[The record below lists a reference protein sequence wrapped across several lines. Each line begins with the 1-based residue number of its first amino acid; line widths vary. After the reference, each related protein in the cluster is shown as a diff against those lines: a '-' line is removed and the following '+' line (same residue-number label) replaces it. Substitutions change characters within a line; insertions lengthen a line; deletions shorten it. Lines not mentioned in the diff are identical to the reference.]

1 MNTASQDAS
10 GRGQIAIF
18 AQGFRPFF
26 FGAAIWS
33 VISIGIWIDM
43 LLTGTALPSRF
54 DPLTWHI
61 HEMLFGF
68 VMAAVAGF
76 LLTAIPNWT
85 KRLPISGAPLAALAG
100 LWLAGRI
107 VCLISLTM
115 PAWLAIAA
123 DLAFPIVLVTAAG
136 REIIV
141 GKNWRNLVMLV
152 PVTVLGV
159 ANLLM
164 HLETNGVAIQSG
176 LGWRLGLAAIIA
188 LISLIGGRIIP
199 NFTRNWL
206 LKQNSSALPAQAGWP
221 DKAALGTLLG
231 GLFGWAAFPMSRAVA
246 GLVLLG
252 AVLNLWRLYRW
263 RGVSTGKEPLLL
275 VLHIGYGW
283 IVVGAAMLS
292 LSVLTQ
298 RIPEG
303 AAVHA
308 LTVGA
313 IGTMILAVMSRAT
326 RGHTGRPLTSDASTR
341 LIYILVTLGAMI
353 RISAEF
359 SADWMMSLLLISAGL
374 WSAAFAIF
382 ALAYAPMLLW
392 SRDDIQ

>member
-1 MNTASQDAS
+1 
-10 GRGQIAIF
+10 
-18 AQGFRPFF
+18 
-26 FGAAIWS
+26 
-33 VISIGIWIDM
+33 
-43 LLTGTALPSRF
+43 
-54 DPLTWHI
+54 
-61 HEMLFGF
+61 
-68 VMAAVAGF
+68 
-76 LLTAIPNWT
+76 
-85 KRLPISGAPLAALAG
+85 
-100 LWLAGRI
+100 
-107 VCLISLTM
+107 
-115 PAWLAIAA
+115 
-123 DLAFPIVLVTAAG
+123 
-136 REIIV
+136 
-141 GKNWRNLVMLV
+141 
-152 PVTVLGV
+152 
-159 ANLLM
+159 
-164 HLETNGVAIQSG
+164 
-176 LGWRLGLAAIIA
+176 
-188 LISLIGGRIIP
+188 
-199 NFTRNWL
+199 
-206 LKQNSSALPAQAGWP
+206 
-221 DKAALGTLLG
+221 
-231 GLFGWAAFPMSRAVA
+231 
-246 GLVLLG
+246 
-252 AVLNLWRLYRW
+252 LNLWRLYRW
-263 RGVSTGKEPLLL
+263 RGVSTRKEPLLL

-359 SADWMMSLLLISAGL
+359 SANWMMSLLLISAGL

>member
-1 MNTASQDAS
+1 VNTASQNAS
-10 GRGQIAIF
+10 GGETFAIF

-26 FGAAIWS
+26 FGAAIWA
-33 VISIGIWIDM
+33 VIAIGIWVDM
-43 LLTGTALPSRF
+43 LLTGAALPSRF
-54 DPLTWHI
+54 DPLAWHI

-107 VCLISLTM
+107 VCLISLMM

-123 DLAFPIVLVTAAG
+123 DLAFPIVLATAAG
-136 REIIV
+136 REIIA

-152 PVTVLGV
+152 PVTLLGIS
-159 ANLLM
+159 NLLM
-164 HLETNGVAIQSG
+164 HLETDGVAIAAG
-176 LGWRLGLAAIIA
+176 LGWRLGLVAVIA

-206 LKQNSSALPAQAGWP
+206 MKHDASALPAQAGWP
-221 DKAALGTLLG
+221 DKAALGTLQV
-231 GLFGWAAFPMSRAVA
+231 GLLGWAILPKSSAVA
-246 GLVLLG
+246 CIVLLG
-252 AVLNLWRLYRW
+252 AALNLWRLYRW
-263 RGVSTGKEPLLL
+263 RGISTAKEPLLF

-283 IVVGAAMLS
+283 TIIGTALLG
-292 LSVLTQ
+292 LSVLTP
-298 RIPEG
+298 RVPEG
-303 AAVHA
+303 AAIHA

-341 LIYILVTLGAMI
+341 LMYILVTLGAI
-353 RISAEF
+353 VRISAEF
-359 SADWMMSLLLISAGL
+359 SAEWAMSLLLISAGL

-382 ALAYAPMLLW
+382 VLSYASMLLW

>member
-1 MNTASQDAS
+1 MNTASQNAS
-10 GRGQIAIF
+10 GRGNFAIF

-26 FGAAIWS
+26 FGAAIWA
-33 VISIGIWIDM
+33 VIAIGIWVDM
-43 LLTGTALPSRF
+43 LLTGAALPSRF
-54 DPLTWHI
+54 DPLAWHI

-85 KRLPISGAPLAALAG
+85 KRPPISGAPLAALAG

-107 VCLISLTM
+107 ACLISLMM
-115 PAWLAIAA
+115 PAWLAVAA
-123 DLAFPIVLVTAAG
+123 DLIFPIILVAAAG
-136 REIIV
+136 REIIA

-164 HLETNGVAIQSG
+164 HLETDGVAIAAG
-176 LGWRLGLAAIIA
+176 LGWRLGVAAIIA

-252 AVLNLWRLYRW
+252 AVLNVWRLYRW

-326 RGHTGRPLTSDASTR
+326 RGHTGRPLTSDAITR

-382 ALAYAPMLLW
+382 ALTYAPMLLW